1 MREVNIIE
9 TLLNVRKEIQNIA
22 KNQNIEAPETYRQIA
37 IVLDD
42 VDNLTEAYDRLD
54 DMIKG
59 EKKNE

>member
-1 MREVNIIE
+1 MNIIE

-22 KNQNIEAPETYRQIA
+22 KNQNIEEPETYRQIA

-54 DMIKG
+54 DMIRG
-59 EKKNE
+59 EKKNG

>member
-1 MREVNIIE
+1 MNIIE

-59 EKKNE
+59 EKKNG

>member
-1 MREVNIIE
+1 MNIIE

-22 KNQNIEAPETYRQIA
+22 KNQNIEDPETYRQIA

-54 DMIKG
+54 DMIRE
-59 EKKNE
+59 EKKNG

>member
-1 MREVNIIE
+1 MYIIE

-54 DMIKG
+54 DMIRG
-59 EKKNE
+59 EKKNG

>member
-1 MREVNIIE
+1 MNIIE

-54 DMIKG
+54 DMIRG
-59 EKKNE
+59 EKKTR

>member
-1 MREVNIIE
+1 MNIIE

-54 DMIKG
+54 DMIKE
-59 EKKNE
+59 EKKNG

>member
-1 MREVNIIE
+1 MNIIE

-54 DMIKG
+54 DMIRE
-59 EKKNE
+59 EKKNG

>member
-1 MREVNIIE
+1 MNIIE

-54 DMIKG
+54 DMIRG
-59 EKKNE
+59 EKKNG

>member
-1 MREVNIIE
+1 MNIIE
-9 TLLNVRKEIQNIA
+9 TLLNVRKEIQNLA

-54 DMIKG
+54 DMIRE
-59 EKKNE
+59 EKKNG

>member
-1 MREVNIIE
+1 MNIIE

-42 VDNLTEAYDRLD
+42 VDNLTEAYERLD
-54 DMIKG
+54 DMIRG
-59 EKKNE
+59 EKKNG

>member
-1 MREVNIIE
+1 MNIIE

-42 VDNLTEAYDRLD
+42 VDNLTEAYERLD
-54 DMIKG
+54 DMIRG